1 MSGSKTEKMLNGS
14 QQGAGPS
21 GTSPD
26 KERDKPGKKSG
37 FRWDGDDASLP
48 HYTLPESALRKHINV
63 RDMCL
68 IVLAVLAV
76 FYSLYF
82 TAPILLPFVFAIVL
96 NLLMLAPM
104 RFMTQKLHLPRH
116 LAALLL
122 IFAMFGLV
130 GGVATTISVPAA
142 GWLSRV
148 PQALPALQQKM
159 ALLRGPIDALQ
170 SDYVRLSALF
180 NGHHSVR
187 VLHTNS
193 SLGGDGALSRFGSSV
208 LAGTRDFADGFF
220 SMLLMLF
227 FLMTEGDTLLRRVV
241 EIMPTFAE
249 KRRVVQMALQIERNV
264 SVYLVTVTIMNVLV
278 GVLNVLQ
285 CWLTGVPNPL
295 LWGVLAFLLNYIPII
310 GPLTGMV
317 VYFVV
322 GLFSFSSVLHALIP
336 PLIYLFVHILE
347 GETITPMLLARRF
360 TLNPVFVVGSL
371 LFWDWMWGI
380 SGAILSVPMLAV
392 FKIICDHIEVLAPF
406 GHILGGPPRRTL
418 GNTLAAQLQHDA

>member
-1 MSGSKTEKMLNGS
+1 MSNELQDSAKIADSQTSNRTDKKRKKTAK
-14 QQGAGPS
+14 
-21 GTSPD
+21 
-26 KERDKPGKKSG
+26 
-37 FRWDGDDASLP
+37 RWDADDESLP
-48 HYTLPESALRKHINV
+48 HYTLPESSLRQHINV

-82 TAPILLPFVFAIVL
+82 TAQILLPFVFALVV

-122 IFAMFGLV
+122 IAGMFGLV

-170 SDYVRLSALF
+170 SDYMRLSALF
-180 NGHHSVR
+180 NGHHVTR
-187 VLHTNS
+187 VVHTNS
-193 SLGGDGALSRFGSSV
+193 SLDGDGALSRFGTSV
-208 LAGTRDFADGFF
+208 LAGTRDFADAFF

-249 KRRVVQMALQIERNV
+249 KRRVVQMALKIEHNV
-264 SVYLVTVTIMNVLV
+264 SVYLVTVTIMNVVV

-310 GPLTGMV
+310 GPLMGMV

-322 GLFSFSSVLHALIP
+322 GLFSFPSVLHALVP
-336 PLIYLFVHILE
+336 PLIYLFIHILE

-371 LFWDWMWGI
+371 LFWNWLWGI

-392 FKIICDHIEVLAPF
+392 LKIICDHIEILAPL

-418 GNTLAAQLQHDA
+418 GNTLAAQLHNDA

>member
-1 MSGSKTEKMLNGS
+1 MSGSQTENTLPER
-14 QQGAGPS
+14 QGAA
-21 GTSPD
+21 
-26 KERDKPGKKSG
+26 DKPVSKPDSKGRFSRKKQRS
-37 FRWDGDDASLP
+37 RWDTDDASLP
-48 HYTLPESALRKHINV
+48 HYTLPKSNLRQHINV

-68 IVLAVLAV
+68 IVLAVLAI

-82 TAPILLPFVFAIVL
+82 TAPILLPFVFALVV

-116 LAALLL
+116 VAALLL
-122 IFAMFGLV
+122 IVAVFGVV
-130 GGVATTISVPAA
+130 GGIATTISVPAA

-148 PQALPALQQKM
+148 PQALPALQQKL

-170 SDYVRLSALF
+170 SDYVRLSAFF
-180 NGHHSVR
+180 NGHHTTR
-187 VLHTNS
+187 VMHAN

-208 LAGTRDFADGFF
+208 LASTRDFADGFF

-264 SVYLVTVTIMNVLV
+264 SVYLVTITIMNVVV
-278 GVLNVLQ
+278 GVLNVIQ
-285 CWLTGVPNPL
+285 CWVTGVPNPL

-310 GPLTGMV
+310 GPLTGML

-371 LFWDWMWGI
+371 LFWNWMWGI

-392 FKIICDHIEVLAPF
+392 FKIICDHIEVLAPL

-418 GNTLAAQLQHDA
+418 GNTLAAQLHSET